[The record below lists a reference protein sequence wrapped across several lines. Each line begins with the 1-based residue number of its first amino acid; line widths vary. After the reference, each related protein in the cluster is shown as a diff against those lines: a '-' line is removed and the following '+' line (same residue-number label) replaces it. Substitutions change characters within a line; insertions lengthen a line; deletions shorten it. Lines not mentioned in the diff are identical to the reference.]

1 MGPGQVLILWQEKLP
16 PFHDIWAFT
25 LAIVMEN
32 NFFEKNYNVH
42 YYETGQRQQLRISN
56 LMNYFEEVALMQS
69 EERKVGLDYYR
80 EHGVIWML
88 HKWDITI
95 NKPPVFGQRIRIRT
109 LPVSIAGFMGFRQF
123 WVYAE
128 NGEILVTAVSA
139 WIFVNT
145 QSKRPMRVTEDM
157 KRAYGHLGQPE
168 SKLDMAEVPSLQ
180 KADFSK
186 EFNVRQ
192 ADIDIN
198 EHVNNVRYVDW
209 ALEAL
214 PPELLRNQ
222 QLENIK
228 IVFKKETTYG
238 QRISSK
244 VEVFQEEGRTRC
256 VHRIVDEQGREV
268 CALLTTWLPV

>member
-1 MGPGQVLILWQEKLP
+1 
-16 PFHDIWAFT
+16 
-25 LAIVMEN
+25 MEN
-32 NFFEKNYNVH
+32 NFFEKNYNIH
-42 YYETGQRQQLRISN
+42 FYETGLRKQLRITN

-80 EHGVIWML
+80 ENGVIWML

-95 NKPPVFGQRIRIRT
+95 HKPPVFEQRIRIRT
-109 LPVSIAGFMGFRQF
+109 LPVSMAGFMGFRQF
-123 WVYAE
+123 WVYDE
-128 NGEILVTAVSA
+128 NGDTLISAQSA

-145 QSKRPMRVTEDM
+145 QSKRPMRVTENM

-186 EFNVRQ
+186 EFNVRH

-214 PPELLRNQ
+214 PPELLRNN

-238 QRISSK
+238 QRISSL
-244 VEVFQEEGRTRC
+244 VEVLQEAGGTRC
-256 VHRIVDEQGREV
+256 VHRIVDEQGKEV
-268 CALLTTWLPV
+268 CTLLTSWRPSLL

>member
-1 MGPGQVLILWQEKLP
+1 MG
-16 PFHDIWAFT
+16 
-25 LAIVMEN
+25 N
-32 NFFEKNYNVH
+32 NFFEKNYTVH
-42 YYETGQRQQLRISN
+42 YYETGPHQQLRISN

-69 EERKVGLDYYR
+69 EERKVGLDYYWQN
-80 EHGVIWML
+80 GVIWML
-88 HKWDITI
+88 HKWNISI
-95 NKPPVFGQRIRIRT
+95 HKSPVFGQNIRIRT

-123 WVYAE
+123 WVYGE
-128 NGEILVTAVSA
+128 HGEILVSAESA

-168 SKLDMAEVPSLQ
+168 SKLDMPEVPSLQ
-180 KADFSK
+180 RADFTK

-214 PPELLRNQ
+214 PPKLLRNH
-222 QLENIK
+222 QLENIQ

-238 QRISSK
+238 QRISSQ
-244 VEVFQEEGRTRC
+244 VEVLQEAGVIC
-256 VHRIVDEQGREV
+256 FVHRIVDEQGKEV
-268 CALLTTWLPV
+268 CALLTSWKPA